1 MQDDN
6 RSMNAPPCPAEG
18 LDPEEAR
25 RRLARL
31 GPNEIGQAVPV
42 APHHVLSR
50 QFASPLVALLLGAAI
65 IAGLLGEIVDM
76 VAILLVVGLN
86 ALLGF
91 VQEWRAE
98 TAIVALRGMLA
109 PKARVRRGGQEG
121 VIPARELVPG
131 DVVLLEA
138 GDRVPAD
145 LRLILAMG
153 LRADE
158 SVLTGESVA
167 VDKSLAPGEEQ
178 LFMGTLVVA
187 GRAEAVVE
195 ATGSRTRLGQIA
207 GMTQAVAGRSTVL
220 GQRLARLARQI
231 GAVAVMVGGAVVLL
245 GVWRGEPLSVMGITA
260 LSLAV
265 AAVPEG
271 LPAVVTVTLALGAS
285 AMARRKALV
294 RRLQAVETLGSA
306 SVICTDKT
314 GTLTENRMTAR
325 VIRTSEALYEVTGSG
340 HDPAGHIARAGR
352 RVRAADDAGLAA
364 LLEAAIGCN
373 NARLVR
379 RGDGWEM
386 IGEPTE
392 GALVVLACKGWVAP
406 EGPGPRERELPF
418 DSERK
423 MMSVIVRAADGRR
436 LLAKGAPES
445 VIPRCVRMRHGA
457 NVLPMDRDARDEIA
471 RQYDAMAAEGLRVL
485 ALAER
490 DLPEAVDDPEQEL
503 TFLGLVGL
511 IDPPRPEVPAAIA
524 EARGAGIGIVMITG
538 DAPSTARAI
547 ARAVGMNAEPVVTGA
562 ELEKMDDAA
571 LRAAL
576 GGEPVFARTAPEQ
589 KMRIVAALQS
599 MGHVVAMTGDGV
611 NDAPALKAADIGIAM
626 GQRGTDVAREAAD
639 LVLLDDNF
647 STIVAAIEEGRRQF
661 ANLRKFVLY
670 LFSAN
675 LGEVLAILGNLA
687 IGAPLL
693 LLATQILWMNL
704 VTDGAV
710 ALALGAERAEPG
722 QMRQRPRPR
731 DAALIGREG
740 FAILLGFGLYVAA
753 AGLVAF
759 RLGLPQGLEH
769 ARGMAFGAIVMVQI
783 LGVFAFR
790 SLAVPCTCL
799 GWLSNPALVVA
810 VLATLAVQ
818 VLAFHWSPLSALL
831 HARPLGVDDWLV
843 LLGLALPGLILPELA
858 KLMLRAGRSAVT

>member
-1 MQDDN
+1 MQDDKRLRPDS
-6 RSMNAPPCPAEG
+6 RSQGDG
-18 LDPEEAR
+18 LEPDEVR
-25 RRLARL
+25 RRLARF
-31 GPNEIGQAVPV
+31 GPNEIGQTVSV
-42 APHHVLSR
+42 APHRVLAR
-50 QFASPLVALLLGAAI
+50 QFASPLVLLLLGAAV

-76 VAILLVVGLN
+76 AAILLVVGLN
-86 ALLGF
+86 AILGF

-98 TAIVALRGMLA
+98 TAIAALRGMLA
-109 PKARVRRGGQEG
+109 PRARVRRAGQEA
-121 VIPARELVPG
+121 VVPARDLVPG
-131 DVVLLEA
+131 DVVLVEA

-145 LRLILAMG
+145 LRLILASG
-153 LRADE
+153 LRIDE

-167 VDKSLAPGEEQ
+167 VDKSLDPGEEH

-187 GRAEAVVE
+187 GRGEAVVE
-195 ATGSRTRLGQIA
+195 ATGARTRLGQIA

-220 GQRLARLARQI
+220 SQRLARLARQI
-231 GAVAVMVGGAVVLL
+231 GLVAVMVACAVVLL
-245 GVWRGEPLSVMGITA
+245 GLWRGESLTVMGITA

-325 VIRTSEALYEVTGSG
+325 IIRTPEALYEVTGSG

-352 RVRAADDAGLAA
+352 RVRASDDPGLAA

-379 RGDGWEM
+379 QGDDWQM
-386 IGEPTE
+386 VGEPTE
-392 GALVVLACKGWVAP
+392 GALVVLAYKGWVAP
-406 EGPGPRERELPF
+406 DAPGPRELEIPF
-418 DSERK
+418 DSDRK
-423 MMSVIVRAADGRR
+423 MMSVIVRVATGRR
-436 LLAKGAPES
+436 LLTKGAPES
-445 VIPRCVRMRHGA
+445 VIPRCDRLRHGA
-457 NVLPMDRDARDEIA
+457 RVLPMDRDARDDIA
-471 RQYDAMAAEGLRVL
+471 RQYDDMAAQGLRVL

-490 DLPEAVDDPEQEL
+490 DLPGLTDDPEQNL

-511 IDPPRPEVPAAIA
+511 IDPPRPEVPAAIS

-538 DAPSTARAI
+538 DAPNTARAI
-547 ARAVGMNAEPVVTGA
+547 ARAVGLSAKPVITGA
-562 ELEKMDDAA
+562 ELENMDDSA
-571 LRAAL
+571 LRVAL

-589 KMRIVAALQS
+589 KMRIVAVLQA

-647 STIVAAIEEGRRQF
+647 ATIVAAIEEGRRQF

-675 LGEVLAILGNLA
+675 LGEVLAIMGNLA
-687 IGAPLL
+687 IGAPLM

-722 QMRQRPRPR
+722 QMRQKPRPR

-740 FAILLGFGLYVAA
+740 FVILVLFGLYVAA
-753 AGLVAF
+753 AGMAAF
-759 RLGLPQGLEH
+759 QIGLQQGLEH
-769 ARGMAFGAIVMVQI
+769 ARGMAFGAIVMVQV
-783 LGVFAFR
+783 LGVFGFR
-790 SLAVPCTCL
+790 SLAVPCTRL

-818 VLAFHWSPLSALL
+818 AMAFHWAPLSALL
-831 HARPLGVDDWLV
+831 HARALGVGDWAILV
-843 LLGLALPGLILPELA
+843 ALALPGLFLPEMA
-858 KLMLRAGRSAVT
+858 KTLWRERHLGAA